1 VQAALVAVLAAHG
14 PASADDAEPG
24 AIEAD
29 GDRTRVEVLGSGPL
43 PELVVVDVATER
55 LPDAP
60 LSCGDRPKA
69 HVAQRATI
77 RR

>member
-1 VQAALVAVLAAHG
+1 
-14 PASADDAEPG
+14 
-24 AIEAD
+24 
-29 GDRTRVEVLGSGPL
+29 VLGSGPL